1 MPRRRRQSAR
11 RELNALDVMNAYVA
25 AQGHG
30 CAGVTEDLRD
40 VDHLYGVFLRAGA
53 REGSWAHEAFVTG
66 SPRPCETMERGVD
79 AFGDPIP
86 VLRCGS
92 ACLFGG
98 STDESPTA
106 D

>member
-1 MPRRRRQSAR
+1 MPRRKRQSAR
-11 RELNALDVMNAYVA
+11 REPDALDVMNAYVA

-30 CAGVTEDLRD
+30 CAGVRDDLRD
-40 VDHLYGVFLRAGA
+40 VDYLYGVFLRAGA
-53 REGSWAHEAFVTG
+53 REGSWAHEAFVAG
-66 SPRPCETMERGVD
+66 SPRPCETLERGVD

-86 VLRCGS
+86 VLSCGT

-98 STDESPTA
+98 DSD